1 MYFRSITEVF
11 IMKGDSTKKSEI
23 KITDKVKISDKN
35 NLNNEINQKSL
46 LQNLVTPEKNIEHK
60 WDSLDIEEYP
70 TYLKEILKKSDWIKQ
85 NTTINVLNNDF
96 ENKFKLILHKK
107 KIEFINKGGN
117 EIDFFFNPGYKK
129 DFNDLLREYKNKKNQ
144 YFKDLS
150 KKQKTN
156 LARKKE
162 IIEEIK
168 KLIDKNQHDNNTYK
182 NFKNL
187 QDAFYNT
194 GQVPRNENN
203 NIWQTYKF
211 HVERFYDL
219 LHLNRELRDKDY
231 SNNYQEKIK
240 IIEKAEKLA
249 DIENIQKAIRELNNL
264 HRLWKNELG
273 PVSIDKRE
281 SLWERFRKATKQIH
295 QKKNKYYKDIDSIR
309 TKNYE
314 TKIEIINEIK
324 KISNNKENSH
334 HKWQI
339 SIKKIEELKNKFIG
353 ISNVP
358 KEKNKDL
365 WNSFRDATKIFNQEK
380 NNFYKNLKLLEKKSI
395 ESKRKLINEVDD
407 ILMKEDWRNYAERIK
422 EIQSE
427 WRNTGRVSKKY
438 SEKLWSEFKLKTNN
452 FFEKFKN
459 KNKSLND
466 NEIKIISEQKN
477 FLKNLKSEKI
487 PLTPKK
493 YETFIYDKSLFW
505 DKIRNDDIGN
515 QEKLVLKFLSDKWN
529 EISIPKNKLV
539 MKKYQT
545 RLYFIKNN
553 EKQINNEHNSLRKK
567 IEDISGELNQL
578 ENNLDF
584 FSESSTKNPLLV
596 EVNNKINELNTKKL
610 LVESKLKLLKSMLN
624 QSAK

>member
-1 MYFRSITEVF
+1 
-11 IMKGDSTKKSEI
+11 MKSDSTEKSEI
-23 KITDKVKISDKN
+23 KITDKVKTSDKN
-35 NLNNEINQKSL
+35 SLKKDINQKTL
-46 LQNLVTPEKNIEHK
+46 LKNRVAPEKNIKYGWH
-60 WDSLDIEEYP
+60 SLDIEEYP
-70 TYLKEILKKSDWIKQ
+70 TYLKEILKKPDWIKQ
-85 NTTINVLNNDF
+85 NTTINILNNDF
-96 ENKFKLILHKK
+96 ENKFKLILQEK

-144 YFKDLS
+144 HFKDLS

-219 LHLNRELRDKDY
+219 LHLNRELRHKDY

-240 IIEKAEKLA
+240 IIEKAEKLVE
-249 DIENIQKAIRELNNL
+249 IENIQIAIRELNNL

-273 PVSIDKRE
+273 PVSRDKRE
-281 SLWERFRKATKQIH
+281 DLWERFRKATKQIH
-295 QKKNKYYKDIDSIR
+295 QKKNDYFKNIDSIR
-309 TKNYE
+309 KKNYE
-314 TKIEIINEIK
+314 AKIELIKEIK
-324 KISNNKENSH
+324 KISNKKKKSH
-334 HKWQI
+334 NEWQI
-339 SIKKIEELKNKFIG
+339 SIKKIEELKSKFISIG
-353 ISNVP
+353 NVP
-358 KEKNKDL
+358 KEKNKNL
-365 WNSFRDATKIFNQEK
+365 WDSFRDATKIFNQEK
-380 NNFYKNLKLLEKKSI
+380 NNFYKNLKVLEKKSI
-395 ESKRKLINEVDD
+395 ESKSKLINEIDN
-407 ILMKEDWRNYAERIK
+407 ILMKEDWRNYSERIK

-427 WRNTGRVSKKY
+427 WKNTGRVSKKY
-438 SEKLWSEFKLKTNN
+438 SDKLWSEFKLKTNN
-452 FFEKFKN
+452 FFEKFKS
-459 KNKSLND
+459 KNKILND
-466 NEIKIISEQKN
+466 NEIKIIREQKD

-493 YETFIYDKSLFW
+493 YETFIYDKSLVW

-529 EISIPKNKLV
+529 EISVPKNKLEL
-539 MKKYQT
+539 KKYQT
-545 RLYFIKNN
+545 VLYFIKNN
-553 EKQINNEHNSLRKK
+553 EKEINNEHNSLRKK
-567 IEDISGELNQL
+567 IEDIKGELNQL

-596 EVNNKINELNTKKL
+596 EVNNKINELTTKKL

-624 QSAK
+624 QSVKKDLDK

>member
-1 MYFRSITEVF
+1 
-11 IMKGDSTKKSEI
+11 MKSDSTEKSEI
-23 KITDKVKISDKN
+23 KITDKVKTSDIN
-35 NLNNEINQKSL
+35 NLKKGIHQKTL
-46 LQNLVTPEKNIEHK
+46 LQNRLTPEKNIKHEWH
-60 WDSLDIEEYP
+60 SLDIKEYP

-85 NTTINVLNNDF
+85 NTTINILNNDF
-96 ENKFKLILHKK
+96 ENKFKLILEKK
-107 KIEFINKGGN
+107 KIEFLDKGGN
-117 EIDFFFNPGYKK
+117 EIDFLFNPGYKK

-231 SNNYQEKIK
+231 SNNYEEKIK

-249 DIENIQKAIRELNNL
+249 DIENIQIAIRELNNL

-273 PVSIDKRE
+273 PVSRDKRE
-281 SLWERFRKATKQIH
+281 DLWERFQKATKRIH
-295 QKKNKYYKDIDSIR
+295 QEKNKYNKNIDSIR
-309 TKNYE
+309 KKNYE
-314 TKIEIINEIK
+314 AKIELINEIK
-324 KISNNKENSH
+324 KISKDKKNNHNE
-334 HKWQI
+334 WQV
-339 SIKKIEELKNKFIG
+339 SIKKIEELKNKFISIG
-353 ISNVP
+353 NVP

-365 WNSFRDATKIFNQEK
+365 WNSFRDTTKIFNQEK
-380 NNFYKNLKLLEKKSI
+380 NNFYKNLKVLEKKSI
-395 ESKRKLINEVDD
+395 ELKYKLINEVDN
-407 ILMKEDWRNYAERIK
+407 ILMKEDWRDYAERIK

-427 WRNTGRVSKKY
+427 WKNTGRVSKKY

-459 KNKSLND
+459 KSLDD
-466 NEIKIISEQKN
+466 NETNIVKEQKN
-477 FLKNLKSEKI
+477 FLKILKSEKI

-493 YETFIYDKSLFW
+493 YEKFIYDKSLVW

-539 MKKYQT
+539 LKKYQT
-545 RLYFIKNN
+545 RLYFIKNS
-553 EKQINNEHNSLRKK
+553 EKLINNEHNSLKKK
-567 IEDISGELNQL
+567 IEDIRGELNQL

-584 FSESSTKNPLLV
+584 FSESSAKNPLLV
-596 EVNNKINELNTKKL
+596 EVNNKINELTTKKL
-610 LVESKLKLLKSMLN
+610 LVKSKLKLLKSMLN
-624 QSAK
+624 QSVKKDLDE

>member
-1 MYFRSITEVF
+1 MQS
-11 IMKGDSTKKSEI
+11 DSTKKSEI
-23 KITDKVKISDKN
+23 KITDKVKTSDKN
-35 NLNNEINQKSL
+35 NLKKDINQKTL
-46 LQNLVTPEKNIEHK
+46 LQKRVTEEKNIKHEWH
-60 WDSLDIEEYP
+60 SLDIEEYP
-70 TYLKEILKKSDWIKQ
+70 TYLKEILNKSDWINQ
-85 NTTINVLNNDF
+85 NTTINILNNDF
-96 ENKFKLILHKK
+96 ENTFKSILHKK
-107 KIEFINKGGN
+107 KIEFVNKGGN

-168 KLIDKNQHDNNTYK
+168 KLIDKNQHDSNTYK

-219 LHLNRELRDKDY
+219 LHLNKELRDKDY

-249 DIENIQKAIRELNNL
+249 DLENIQMAIRELNNL

-273 PVSIDKRE
+273 PVSRDKRE
-281 SLWERFRKATKQIH
+281 GLWERFQKATKHIH
-295 QKKNKYYKDIDSIR
+295 QKKNKYNKNIDSIR
-309 TKNYE
+309 KKNYE
-314 TKIEIINEIK
+314 EKIELIKEIK
-324 KISNNKENSH
+324 KISNDKENSH
-334 HKWQI
+334 NKWQI
-339 SIKKIEELKNKFIG
+339 SIKKVEELKNKFFSIG
-353 ISNVP
+353 RVP
-358 KEKNKDL
+358 KEKNKDI
-365 WNSFRDATKIFNQEK
+365 WNSFRDATKIFNQKK
-380 NNFYKNLKLLEKKSI
+380 NNFYKNLKKLEKNSI
-395 ESKRKLINEVDD
+395 ESKYKLINEVDN

-427 WRNTGRVSKKY
+427 WKNTGRVSKKY

-466 NEIKIISEQKN
+466 NEIEIIREQKN
-477 FLKNLKSEKI
+477 FLKKLMSEKI

-493 YETFIYDKSLFW
+493 YETFIYDKSIYW

-529 EISIPKNKLV
+529 EISIPKNKLEL
-539 MKKYQT
+539 KIYQT

-553 EKQINNEHNSLRKK
+553 EKQINSEHNSLKKK
-567 IEDISGELNQL
+567 IEDIRGELNQL

-584 FSESSTKNPLLV
+584 FSESSAKNPLLV
-596 EVNNKINELNTKKL
+596 EVNNKINELTTKKL

-624 QSAK
+624 QSKKKDLDE

>member
-1 MYFRSITEVF
+1 
-11 IMKGDSTKKSEI
+11 MKSDSTEKSEI
-23 KITDKVKISDKN
+23 KIIDKVKTSDKN
-35 NLNNEINQKSL
+35 NLKEGINQKTI
-46 LQNLVTPEKNIEHK
+46 LQNHVTPEKNIKHG
-60 WDSLDIEEYP
+60 WHSLDIKEYP
-70 TYLKEILKKSDWIKQ
+70 NYLKEILKKSDWIKQ
-85 NTTINVLNNDF
+85 NTTINILIKDF
-96 ENKFKLILHKK
+96 ENKFRLILQKK
-107 KIEFINKGGN
+107 KIEFLDKGGN

-168 KLIDKNQHDNNTYK
+168 KLIDKNQHDNNSYK

-231 SNNYQEKIK
+231 SNNYEEKIK

-249 DIENIQKAIRELNNL
+249 DLDNIQIAIRELNNL

-273 PVSIDKRE
+273 PVSRDKRKD
-281 SLWERFRKATKQIH
+281 LWERFQKATKQIH
-295 QKKNKYYKDIDSIR
+295 EKKNKFNKNIDSIKA
-309 TKNYE
+309 KNYE
-314 TKIEIINEIK
+314 AKIELINEIK
-324 KISNNKENSH
+324 TISKSNENSH
-334 HKWQI
+334 NKWQV
-339 SIKKIEELKNKFIG
+339 SIKKIEELKNRFIG
-353 ISNVP
+353 IGNVP
-358 KEKNKDL
+358 KEKNKEL
-365 WNSFRDATKIFNQEK
+365 WNSFRDATRKFNQEK
-380 NNFYKNLKLLEKKSI
+380 NNFYKNLKILEKKSI
-395 ESKRKLINEVDD
+395 ESKYKLINEVDN
-407 ILMKEDWRNYAERIK
+407 ILMQDDWRNYAERIK

-427 WRNTGRVSKKY
+427 WKNTGRVSKKY

-452 FFEKFKN
+452 FFEKLKN
-459 KNKSLND
+459 KNKILNN
-466 NEIKIISEQKN
+466 NEINLIREQER

-493 YETFIYDKSLFW
+493 YESFIYDKSLAW
-505 DKIRNDDIGN
+505 DKIRNNDIGN

-539 MKKYQT
+539 LKKYQT

-553 EKQINNEHNSLRKK
+553 EKLINNEHNSLRKK
-567 IEDISGELNQL
+567 TEEIRGELNQL

-584 FSESSTKNPLLV
+584 FSESSAENPLLI
-596 EVNNKINELNTKKL
+596 EVNNKINELTTKKL

-624 QSAK
+624 QS

>member
-1 MYFRSITEVF
+1 
-11 IMKGDSTKKSEI
+11 MKSDSTEKSEI
-23 KITDKVKISDKN
+23 KIIDKVKTSDKN
-35 NLNNEINQKSL
+35 NLKEGINQKTI
-46 LQNLVTPEKNIEHK
+46 LQNHVTPEKNIKHG
-60 WDSLDIEEYP
+60 WHSLDIKEYP
-70 TYLKEILKKSDWIKQ
+70 NYLKEILKKSDWIKQ
-85 NTTINVLNNDF
+85 NTTINILIKDF
-96 ENKFKLILHKK
+96 ENKFRLILQKK
-107 KIEFINKGGN
+107 KIEFLDKGGN

-231 SNNYQEKIK
+231 SNNYEEKIK

-249 DIENIQKAIRELNNL
+249 DLDNIQIAIRELNNL

-273 PVSIDKRE
+273 PVSRDKRKD
-281 SLWERFRKATKQIH
+281 LWERFQKATKQIH
-295 QKKNKYYKDIDSIR
+295 EKKNKFNKNIDSIKA
-309 TKNYE
+309 KNYE
-314 TKIEIINEIK
+314 AKIELINEIK
-324 KISNNKENSH
+324 TISKSNEDSH
-334 HKWQI
+334 NKWQV
-339 SIKKIEELKNKFIG
+339 SIKKIEELKNRFIG
-353 ISNVP
+353 IGNVP
-358 KEKNKDL
+358 KEKNKEL
-365 WNSFRDATKIFNQEK
+365 WNSFRDATRKFNQEK
-380 NNFYKNLKLLEKKSI
+380 NNFYKNLKILEKKSI
-395 ESKRKLINEVDD
+395 ESKYKLINEVDN
-407 ILMKEDWRNYAERIK
+407 ILMQDDWRNYAERIK

-427 WRNTGRVSKKY
+427 WKNTGRVSKKY

-452 FFEKFKN
+452 FFEKLKN
-459 KNKSLND
+459 KNKILNN
-466 NEIKIISEQKN
+466 NEINLIREQER

-493 YETFIYDKSLFW
+493 YESFIYDKSLAW
-505 DKIRNDDIGN
+505 DKIRNNDIGN

-539 MKKYQT
+539 LKKYQT

-567 IEDISGELNQL
+567 IEDIKTELNQL
-578 ENNLDF
+578 ENNLEF

-596 EVNNKINELNTKKL
+596 EVNNKINELTTKKL

-624 QSAK
+624 QS

>member
-1 MYFRSITEVF
+1 
-11 IMKGDSTKKSEI
+11 MKGDSTKKSEI

-46 LQNLVTPEKNIEHK
+46 LQNLVTPEKNTEHK

-324 KISNNKENSH
+324 KISNNKQNSH

-380 NNFYKNLKLLEKKSI
+380 NNFYKNLKFLEKKSI
-395 ESKRKLINEVDD
+395 ESKHKLINEVDD

-493 YETFIYDKSLFW
+493 YEKFIYDKSLFW

-624 QSAK
+624 QSVK

>member
-1 MYFRSITEVF
+1 
-11 IMKGDSTKKSEI
+11 MKSDSTKKSEI
-23 KITDKVKISDKN
+23 KIADEVKTSDKN
-35 NLNNEINQKSL
+35 NLEKDINQKTL
-46 LQNLVTPEKNIEHK
+46 LQKRLTTEKNIKHEWH
-60 WDSLDIEEYP
+60 SLDIEEYP
-70 TYLKEILKKSDWIKQ
+70 TYLKEILKKSDWINQ
-85 NTTINVLNNDF
+85 NTTINILNNDF
-96 ENKFKLILHKK
+96 ESKFKLILHKK
-107 KIEFINKGGN
+107 KIEFVNKGGN

-168 KLIDKNQHDNNTYK
+168 KLIDKNQHDSNTYK

-187 QDAFYNT
+187 QDAFYST

-219 LHLNRELRDKDY
+219 LHLNKELRDKDY

-249 DIENIQKAIRELNNL
+249 DVENIQIAIRELNNL

-273 PVSIDKRE
+273 PVSRDKRE
-281 SLWERFRKATKQIH
+281 GLWERFQKATKHIH
-295 QKKNKYYKDIDSIR
+295 QKKNKYNKNIYSIR
-309 TKNYE
+309 KKNYE
-314 TKIEIINEIK
+314 AKIELINEIK

-334 HKWQI
+334 NKWQI
-339 SIKKIEELKNKFIG
+339 SIKKIEELKNKFISIG
-353 ISNVP
+353 NVP
-358 KEKNKDL
+358 KEKNKNL
-365 WNSFRDATKIFNQEK
+365 WDSFRDATKIFNQEK
-380 NNFYKNLKLLEKKSI
+380 NNFYKNLKVLEKKSI
-395 ESKRKLINEVDD
+395 ESKSKLINEIDN
-407 ILMKEDWRNYAERIK
+407 ILVKEDWRNYSERIK

-427 WRNTGRVSKKY
+427 WKNTGRVSKKY
-438 SEKLWSEFKLKTNN
+438 SDKLWSEFKLKTNN
-452 FFEKFKN
+452 FFEKFKS
-459 KNKSLND
+459 KNKILKD
-466 NEIKIISEQKN
+466 NEIKIIREQKD

-493 YETFIYDKSLFW
+493 YETFIYDKSLVW

-529 EISIPKNKLV
+529 EISVPKNKLEL
-539 MKKYQT
+539 KKYQT
-545 RLYFIKNN
+545 VLYFIKNN
-553 EKQINNEHNSLRKK
+553 EKEINNEHNSLRKK
-567 IEDISGELNQL
+567 IEDIKGELNQL

-596 EVNNKINELNTKKL
+596 EVNNKINELTTKKL

-624 QSAK
+624 QSVKKDLDK

>member
-1 MYFRSITEVF
+1 MQS
-11 IMKGDSTKKSEI
+11 DSTKKSEI
-23 KITDKVKISDKN
+23 KITDKVKTSDKN
-35 NLNNEINQKSL
+35 NLKKDINQKTL
-46 LQNLVTPEKNIEHK
+46 LQKRVTEEKNIKHEWH
-60 WDSLDIEEYP
+60 SLDIEEYP
-70 TYLKEILKKSDWIKQ
+70 TYLKEILNKSDWINQ
-85 NTTINVLNNDF
+85 NTTINILNNDF
-96 ENKFKLILHKK
+96 ENTFKSILHKK
-107 KIEFINKGGN
+107 KIEFVNKGGN

-168 KLIDKNQHDNNTYK
+168 KLIDKNQHDSNTYK

-219 LHLNRELRDKDY
+219 LHLNKELRDKDY

-249 DIENIQKAIRELNNL
+249 DLENIQMAIRELNNL

-273 PVSIDKRE
+273 PVSRDKRKG
-281 SLWERFRKATKQIH
+281 LWERFQKATKHIH
-295 QKKNKYYKDIDSIR
+295 QKKNKYNKNIDSIR
-309 TKNYE
+309 KKNYE
-314 TKIEIINEIK
+314 EKIELIKEIK
-324 KISNNKENSH
+324 KISNDKENSH
-334 HKWQI
+334 NKWQI
-339 SIKKIEELKNKFIG
+339 SIKKVEELKNKFFSIG
-353 ISNVP
+353 RVP
-358 KEKNKDL
+358 KEKNKDI
-365 WNSFRDATKIFNQEK
+365 WNSFRDATKIFNQKK
-380 NNFYKNLKLLEKKSI
+380 NNFYKNFKKLEKKSI
-395 ESKRKLINEVDD
+395 ESKYKLINEVDN
-407 ILMKEDWRNYAERIK
+407 ILMKEDWRNYAERVK

-427 WRNTGRVSKKY
+427 WKNTGRVSKKY

-466 NEIKIISEQKN
+466 NEIEIIREQKN
-477 FLKNLKSEKI
+477 FLKKLMSEKI

-493 YETFIYDKSLFW
+493 YETFVYDKSLDW

-529 EISIPKNKLV
+529 EISIPKNKLEL
-539 MKKYQT
+539 KIYQT

-553 EKQINNEHNSLRKK
+553 EKQINSEHNSLKKK
-567 IEDISGELNQL
+567 IEDIRGELNQL

-584 FSESSTKNPLLV
+584 FSESSAKNPLLV
-596 EVNNKINELNTKKL
+596 EVNNKINELTTKKL

-624 QSAK
+624 QSKKKDLDE

>member
-1 MYFRSITEVF
+1 
-11 IMKGDSTKKSEI
+11 MKSDSTEKSEI
-23 KITDKVKISDKN
+23 KIIDKVKTSDKN
-35 NLNNEINQKSL
+35 NLKEDINQKTI
-46 LQNLVTPEKNIEHK
+46 LQNDVTPEKNIKHG
-60 WDSLDIEEYP
+60 WHSLDIKEYP
-70 TYLKEILKKSDWIKQ
+70 NYLKEILKKSDWIKQ
-85 NTTINVLNNDF
+85 NTTINILIKDF
-96 ENKFKLILHKK
+96 ENKFRLILQKK
-107 KIEFINKGGN
+107 KIEFLDKGGN

-231 SNNYQEKIK
+231 SNNYEEKIK

-249 DIENIQKAIRELNNL
+249 DLDNIQIAIRELNNL

-273 PVSIDKRE
+273 PVSRDKRKD
-281 SLWERFRKATKQIH
+281 LWERFQKATKQIH
-295 QKKNKYYKDIDSIR
+295 EKKNKFNKNIDSIKA
-309 TKNYE
+309 KNYE
-314 TKIEIINEIK
+314 AKIELINEIK
-324 KISNNKENSH
+324 TISKSNENSH
-334 HKWQI
+334 NKWQV
-339 SIKKIEELKNKFIG
+339 SIKKIEELKNRFIG
-353 ISNVP
+353 IGNVP
-358 KEKNKDL
+358 KEKNKEL
-365 WNSFRDATKIFNQEK
+365 WNSFRDATRKFNQEK
-380 NNFYKNLKLLEKKSI
+380 NNFYKNLKILEKKSI
-395 ESKRKLINEVDD
+395 ESKYKLINEVDN
-407 ILMKEDWRNYAERIK
+407 ILMQDDWRNYAERIK

-427 WRNTGRVSKKY
+427 WKNTGRVSKKY

-459 KNKSLND
+459 KNKILNND
-466 NEIKIISEQKN
+466 EINLIREQER

-493 YETFIYDKSLFW
+493 YESFIYDKSLAW
-505 DKIRNDDIGN
+505 DKIRNNDIGN

-539 MKKYQT
+539 LKKYQT

-553 EKQINNEHNSLRKK
+553 EKLINNEHNSLRKK
-567 IEDISGELNQL
+567 TEEIRGELNQL

-584 FSESSTKNPLLV
+584 FSESSAENPLLI
-596 EVNNKINELNTKKL
+596 EVNNKINELTNKKL

-624 QSAK
+624 QS

>member
-1 MYFRSITEVF
+1 
-11 IMKGDSTKKSEI
+11 MKGDSTKKSEI

-85 NTTINVLNNDF
+85 NTTINDLNNDF

-168 KLIDKNQHDNNTYK
+168 KLIDKNQHDSNTYK

-493 YETFIYDKSLFW
+493 YETFIYDKSLVW

-539 MKKYQT
+539 LKKYQT

>member
-1 MYFRSITEVF
+1 
-11 IMKGDSTKKSEI
+11 MKSDSTGKSET
-23 KITDKVKISDKN
+23 KITNEVKTSDKN
-35 NLNNEINQKSL
+35 NLKKDIDQKTL
-46 LQNLVTPEKNIEHK
+46 LQNRITPGKNSEQK
-60 WDSLDIEEYP
+60 WNSLDIEEYP
-70 TYLKEILKKSDWIKQ
+70 TYLKEILKKPDWIKQ
-85 NTTINVLNNDF
+85 NTTINILNNDF
-96 ENKFKLILHKK
+96 ENKFKLILQKK

-240 IIEKAEKLA
+240 IIEKAEKLIE
-249 DIENIQKAIRELNNL
+249 IENIQIAIRELNNL

-273 PVSIDKRE
+273 PVSRDKRE
-281 SLWERFRKATKQIH
+281 DLWERFRKATKQIH
-295 QKKNKYYKDIDSIR
+295 QKKNDYNKNIDSIR
-309 TKNYE
+309 KKNYE
-314 TKIEIINEIK
+314 AKIELIKEIK
-324 KISNNKENSH
+324 KISNNREKSH
-334 HKWQI
+334 NEWQI
-339 SIKKIEELKNKFIG
+339 SIKKIEELKNRFIG
-353 ISNVP
+353 IGNVP
-358 KEKNKDL
+358 KEKNKEL
-365 WNSFRDATKIFNQEK
+365 WNSFRDATRKFNQEK
-380 NNFYKNLKLLEKKSI
+380 NNFYKNLKILEKKSI
-395 ESKRKLINEVDD
+395 ESKYKLINEVDN
-407 ILMKEDWRNYAERIK
+407 ILMQDDWRNYAERIK

-427 WRNTGRVSKKY
+427 WKNTGRVSKKY

-459 KNKSLND
+459 KNKILNN
-466 NEIKIISEQKN
+466 NEINLIREQER

-493 YETFIYDKSLFW
+493 YESFIYDKSLAW
-505 DKIRNDDIGN
+505 GKIRNNDIGN

-539 MKKYQT
+539 LKKYQT

-553 EKQINNEHNSLRKK
+553 EKLINNEHNSLRKK
-567 IEDISGELNQL
+567 TEEIRGELNQL

-584 FSESSTKNPLLV
+584 FSESSAENPLLI
-596 EVNNKINELNTKKL
+596 EVNNKINELTNKKL

-624 QSAK
+624 QS

>member
-1 MYFRSITEVF
+1 MQS
-11 IMKGDSTKKSEI
+11 DSTKKSEI
-23 KITDKVKISDKN
+23 KITDKVKTSDKN
-35 NLNNEINQKSL
+35 NLKKDINQKTL
-46 LQNLVTPEKNIEHK
+46 LQKRVTEEKNIKHEWH
-60 WDSLDIEEYP
+60 SLDIEEYP
-70 TYLKEILKKSDWIKQ
+70 TYLKEILNKSDWINQ
-85 NTTINVLNNDF
+85 NTTINILNNDF
-96 ENKFKLILHKK
+96 ENTFKSILHKK
-107 KIEFINKGGN
+107 KIEFVNKGGN

-168 KLIDKNQHDNNTYK
+168 KLIDKNQHDSNTYK

-219 LHLNRELRDKDY
+219 LHLNKELRDKDY

-249 DIENIQKAIRELNNL
+249 DLENIQMAIRELNNL

-273 PVSIDKRE
+273 PVSRDKRE
-281 SLWERFRKATKQIH
+281 GLWERFQKATKHIH
-295 QKKNKYYKDIDSIR
+295 QKKNKYNKNIDSIR
-309 TKNYE
+309 KKNYE
-314 TKIEIINEIK
+314 EKIELIREIK
-324 KISNNKENSH
+324 KISNDKENSH
-334 HKWQI
+334 NKWQI
-339 SIKKIEELKNKFIG
+339 SIKKVEELKNKFFSIG
-353 ISNVP
+353 RVP
-358 KEKNKDL
+358 KEKNKDI
-365 WNSFRDATKIFNQEK
+365 WNSFRDATKIFNQKK
-380 NNFYKNLKLLEKKSI
+380 NNFYKNLKKLEKNSI
-395 ESKRKLINEVDD
+395 ESKYKLINEVDN

-427 WRNTGRVSKKY
+427 WKNTGRVSKKY

-466 NEIKIISEQKN
+466 NEIEIIREQKN
-477 FLKNLKSEKI
+477 FLKKLMSEKI

-493 YETFIYDKSLFW
+493 YESFIYDKSIYW

-529 EISIPKNKLV
+529 EISIPKNKLEL
-539 MKKYQT
+539 KIYQT

-553 EKQINNEHNSLRKK
+553 EKQINSEHNSLKKK
-567 IEDISGELNQL
+567 IEDIRGELNQL

-584 FSESSTKNPLLV
+584 FSESSAKNPLLV
-596 EVNNKINELNTKKL
+596 EVNNKINELTTKKL

-624 QSAK
+624 QSKKKDLDE

>member
-1 MYFRSITEVF
+1 
-11 IMKGDSTKKSEI
+11 MKSDSTKNSEI
-23 KITDKVKISDKN
+23 KIADEVITSDKN
-35 NLNNEINQKSL
+35 NLKKGINQKTL
-46 LQNLVTPEKNIEHK
+46 LQNRVTAEKNIKHEWHT
-60 WDSLDIEEYP
+60 LDIEEYP
-70 TYLKEILKKSDWIKQ
+70 TYLKEILKKSDWINK
-85 NTTINVLNNDF
+85 NTTINILNNDF
-96 ENKFKLILHKK
+96 ENKFKLILYKK
-107 KIEFINKGGN
+107 KIEFVNKGGN

-168 KLIDKNQHDNNTYK
+168 KLIDKNQHDSNTYK

-219 LHLNRELRDKDY
+219 LHLNKELRDKDY

-249 DIENIQKAIRELNNL
+249 DVENIQIAIRELNNL

-273 PVSIDKRE
+273 PVSRDKRE
-281 SLWERFRKATKQIH
+281 GLWERFQKATKHIH
-295 QKKNKYYKDIDSIR
+295 QKKNKYNKDIYSIR
-309 TKNYE
+309 KKNYE
-314 TKIEIINEIK
+314 AKIELINEIK

-334 HKWQI
+334 NKWQI
-339 SIKKIEELKNKFIG
+339 SIKKIEELKNKFTSIG
-353 ISNVP
+353 RVP
-358 KEKNKDL
+358 KEKNKDI
-365 WNSFRDATKIFNQEK
+365 WNAFRDATKIFNQEK
-380 NNFYKNLKLLEKKSI
+380 NNFYKNLKILEKKSI
-395 ESKRKLINEVDD
+395 ESKYKLINEVDN

-427 WRNTGRVSKKY
+427 WKNTGRVSKKY

-459 KNKSLND
+459 KNKILND
-466 NEIKIISEQKN
+466 KEIEIIREQKN
-477 FLKNLKSEKI
+477 FLKKLMSEKI

-493 YETFIYDKSLFW
+493 YETFIFDKSLDW
-505 DKIRNDDIGN
+505 YKIRNDDIGN

-529 EISIPKNKLV
+529 EISIPKNKLEL
-539 MKKYQT
+539 KIYQT

-567 IEDISGELNQL
+567 IEDIRGELNQL

-596 EVNNKINELNTKKL
+596 EVNNKIKELTTKKL
-610 LVESKLKLLKSMLN
+610 FVESKLKLLKSMLN
-624 QSAK
+624 QSIKKDLDE

>member
-1 MYFRSITEVF
+1 
-11 IMKGDSTKKSEI
+11 MKSDSTKKSEI
-23 KITDKVKISDKN
+23 KIADEVITSDKN
-35 NLNNEINQKSL
+35 NLKKGINQKTL
-46 LQNLVTPEKNIEHK
+46 LQNPVTAEKNIKHEWH
-60 WDSLDIEEYP
+60 SLKIEEYP
-70 TYLKEILKKSDWIKQ
+70 TYLKEILKKSDWINK
-85 NTTINVLNNDF
+85 NTTINILNNDF
-96 ENKFKLILHKK
+96 ENKFKLILYKK
-107 KIEFINKGGN
+107 KIEFVNKGGN

-168 KLIDKNQHDNNTYK
+168 KLIDKNQHDSNTYK

-219 LHLNRELRDKDY
+219 LHLNKELRDKDY

-249 DIENIQKAIRELNNL
+249 DVENIQIAIRELNNL

-273 PVSIDKRE
+273 PVSRDKRE
-281 SLWERFRKATKQIH
+281 GLWERFQKATKHIH
-295 QKKNKYYKDIDSIR
+295 QKKNKYNKDIYSIR
-309 TKNYE
+309 KKNYE
-314 TKIEIINEIK
+314 AKIELINEIK

-334 HKWQI
+334 NKWQI
-339 SIKKIEELKNKFIG
+339 SIKKIEELKNKFISIG
-353 ISNVP
+353 RVP
-358 KEKNKDL
+358 KEKNKDI
-365 WNSFRDATKIFNQEK
+365 WNAFRDATKIFNQEK
-380 NNFYKNLKLLEKKSI
+380 NNFYKNLKILEKKSI
-395 ESKRKLINEVDD
+395 ESKYKLINEVDN

-427 WRNTGRVSKKY
+427 WKNTGRVSKKY

-452 FFEKFKN
+452 FFEKFKD
-459 KNKSLND
+459 KNKILND
-466 NEIKIISEQKN
+466 NEIETIREQKN
-477 FLKNLKSEKI
+477 FLKKLMSEKI

-493 YETFIYDKSLFW
+493 YETFIYDKSLDW

-529 EISIPKNKLV
+529 EISIPKNKLEL
-539 MKKYQT
+539 KIYQT

-567 IEDISGELNQL
+567 IEDIRGELNQL

-596 EVNNKINELNTKKL
+596 EVNNKIKELTTKKL
-610 LVESKLKLLKSMLN
+610 FVESKLKLLKSMLN
-624 QSAK
+624 QSIKKDLDE

>member
-1 MYFRSITEVF
+1 
-11 IMKGDSTKKSEI
+11 MKSDSTKNSEI
-23 KITDKVKISDKN
+23 KIADEVITSDKN
-35 NLNNEINQKSL
+35 NLKKGINQKTL
-46 LQNLVTPEKNIEHK
+46 LQNRVTAEKNIKHEWH
-60 WDSLDIEEYP
+60 SLDIEEYP
-70 TYLKEILKKSDWIKQ
+70 TYLKEILKKSDWINK
-85 NTTINVLNNDF
+85 NTTINILNNDF
-96 ENKFKLILHKK
+96 ENKFKLILYKK
-107 KIEFINKGGN
+107 KIEFVNKGGN

-168 KLIDKNQHDNNTYK
+168 KLIDKNQHDSNTYK

-187 QDAFYNT
+187 QDAFYNI

-219 LHLNRELRDKDY
+219 LHLNKELRDKDY

-249 DIENIQKAIRELNNL
+249 DVENIQIAIRELNNL

-273 PVSIDKRE
+273 PVSRDKRE
-281 SLWERFRKATKQIH
+281 GLWERFQKATKHIH
-295 QKKNKYYKDIDSIR
+295 QKKNKYNKDIYSIR
-309 TKNYE
+309 KKNYE
-314 TKIEIINEIK
+314 AKIELINEIK

-334 HKWQI
+334 NKWQI
-339 SIKKIEELKNKFIG
+339 SIKKIEELKNKFTSIG
-353 ISNVP
+353 RVP
-358 KEKNKDL
+358 KEKNKDI
-365 WNSFRDATKIFNQEK
+365 WNAFRDATKIFNQEK
-380 NNFYKNLKLLEKKSI
+380 NNFYKNLKILEKKSI
-395 ESKRKLINEVDD
+395 ESKYKLINEVDN

-427 WRNTGRVSKKY
+427 WKNTGRVSKKY

-459 KNKSLND
+459 KNKILND
-466 NEIKIISEQKN
+466 KEIEIIREQKN
-477 FLKNLKSEKI
+477 FLKKLMSEKI

-493 YETFIYDKSLFW
+493 YETFIFDKSLDW
-505 DKIRNDDIGN
+505 YKIRNDDIGN

-529 EISIPKNKLV
+529 EISIPKNKLEL
-539 MKKYQT
+539 KIYQT

-567 IEDISGELNQL
+567 IEDIRGELNQL

-596 EVNNKINELNTKKL
+596 EVNNKIKELTTKKL
-610 LVESKLKLLKSMLN
+610 FVESKLKLLKSMLN
-624 QSAK
+624 QSIKKDLDE

>member
-1 MYFRSITEVF
+1 
-11 IMKGDSTKKSEI
+11 MKSDSTEKSET
-23 KITDKVKISDKN
+23 KITDEVKTSDKN
-35 NLNNEINQKSL
+35 NLNKDIDQKTL
-46 LQNLVTPEKNIEHK
+46 LQNRITPGKNSEHK
-60 WDSLDIEEYP
+60 WHSLDIEEYP
-70 TYLKEILKKSDWIKQ
+70 TYLKEILKKPDWIKQ
-85 NTTINVLNNDF
+85 NTTINILNNDF
-96 ENKFKLILHKK
+96 ENKFKLILQKK
-107 KIEFINKGGN
+107 KIEFTNKGGN

-240 IIEKAEKLA
+240 IIEKAEKLVE
-249 DIENIQKAIRELNNL
+249 IENIQIAIRELNNL

-273 PVSIDKRE
+273 PVSRDKRE
-281 SLWERFRKATKQIH
+281 DLWERFRKATKQIH
-295 QKKNKYYKDIDSIR
+295 QKKNDYNKNIDSIR
-309 TKNYE
+309 KKNYE
-314 TKIEIINEIK
+314 AKIELIKEIK
-324 KISNNKENSH
+324 KISNNKGKSH
-334 HKWQI
+334 NEWQI
-339 SIKKIEELKNKFIG
+339 SIKKIEELKNKFVGIG
-353 ISNVP
+353 NVP

-380 NNFYKNLKLLEKKSI
+380 NNFYKNLKILEKKSI
-395 ESKRKLINEVDD
+395 ESKSKLINEVDN
-407 ILMKEDWRNYAERIK
+407 ILMKEDWRNYAQRIR

-427 WRNTGRVSKKY
+427 WKNTGRVSKKY
-438 SEKLWSEFKLKTNN
+438 SNKLWSEFKLKTNN

-459 KNKSLND
+459 KNKILND
-466 NEIKIISEQKN
+466 NEIKTIREQKD

-487 PLTPKK
+487 PLTPKNMRHS
-493 YETFIYDKSLFW
+493 FMISL
-505 DKIRNDDIGN
+505 
-515 QEKLVLKFLSDKWN
+515 
-529 EISIPKNKLV
+529 
-539 MKKYQT
+539 
-545 RLYFIKNN
+545 
-553 EKQINNEHNSLRKK
+553 
-567 IEDISGELNQL
+567 
-578 ENNLDF
+578 
-584 FSESSTKNPLLV
+584 
-596 EVNNKINELNTKKL
+596 
-610 LVESKLKLLKSMLN
+610 
-624 QSAK
+624 

>member
-1 MYFRSITEVF
+1 MQS
-11 IMKGDSTKKSEI
+11 DSTKKSEI
-23 KITDKVKISDKN
+23 KITDKVKTSDKN
-35 NLNNEINQKSL
+35 NLKKDINQKTL
-46 LQNLVTPEKNIEHK
+46 LQKRVTEEKNIKHEWH
-60 WDSLDIEEYP
+60 SLDIEEYP
-70 TYLKEILKKSDWIKQ
+70 TYLKEILNKSDWINQ
-85 NTTINVLNNDF
+85 NTTINILNNDF
-96 ENKFKLILHKK
+96 ENTFKSILHKK
-107 KIEFINKGGN
+107 KIEFVNKGGN

-168 KLIDKNQHDNNTYK
+168 KLIDKNQHDSNTYK

-219 LHLNRELRDKDY
+219 LHLNKELRDKDY

-249 DIENIQKAIRELNNL
+249 DLENIQMAIRELNNL

-273 PVSIDKRE
+273 PVSRDKRE
-281 SLWERFRKATKQIH
+281 GLWERFQKATKHIH
-295 QKKNKYYKDIDSIR
+295 QKKNKYNKNIDSIR
-309 TKNYE
+309 KKNYE
-314 TKIEIINEIK
+314 EKIELIREIK
-324 KISNNKENSH
+324 KISNDKENSH
-334 HKWQI
+334 NKWQI
-339 SIKKIEELKNKFIG
+339 SIKKVEELKNKFFSIG
-353 ISNVP
+353 RVP
-358 KEKNKDL
+358 KEKNKDI
-365 WNSFRDATKIFNQEK
+365 WNSFRDATKIFNQKK
-380 NNFYKNLKLLEKKSI
+380 NNFYKNLKKLEKNSI
-395 ESKRKLINEVDD
+395 ESKYKLINEVDN

-427 WRNTGRVSKKY
+427 WKNTGRVSKKY

-466 NEIKIISEQKN
+466 NEIEIIREQKN
-477 FLKNLKSEKI
+477 FLKKLMSEKI

-493 YETFIYDKSLFW
+493 YETFIYDKSIYW

-529 EISIPKNKLV
+529 EISIPKNKLEL
-539 MKKYQT
+539 KIYQT

-553 EKQINNEHNSLRKK
+553 EKQINSEHNSLKKK
-567 IEDISGELNQL
+567 IEDIRGELNQL

-584 FSESSTKNPLLV
+584 FSESSAKNPLLV
-596 EVNNKINELNTKKL
+596 EVNNKINELTTKKL

-624 QSAK
+624 QSKKKDLDE

>member
-1 MYFRSITEVF
+1 MQS
-11 IMKGDSTKKSEI
+11 DSTKKSEI
-23 KITDKVKISDKN
+23 KITDKVKTSDKN
-35 NLNNEINQKSL
+35 NLKKDINQKTL
-46 LQNLVTPEKNIEHK
+46 LQKRVTEEKNIKHEWH
-60 WDSLDIEEYP
+60 SLDIEEYP
-70 TYLKEILKKSDWIKQ
+70 TYLKEILNKSDWINQ
-85 NTTINVLNNDF
+85 NTTINILNNDF
-96 ENKFKLILHKK
+96 ENTFKSILHKK
-107 KIEFINKGGN
+107 KIEFVNKGGN

-168 KLIDKNQHDNNTYK
+168 KLIDKNQHDSNTYK

-219 LHLNRELRDKDY
+219 LHLNKELRDKDY

-249 DIENIQKAIRELNNL
+249 DLENIQMAIRELNNL

-273 PVSIDKRE
+273 PVSRDKRE
-281 SLWERFRKATKQIH
+281 GLWERFQKATKHIH
-295 QKKNKYYKDIDSIR
+295 QKKNKYNKNIDSIR
-309 TKNYE
+309 KKNYE
-314 TKIEIINEIK
+314 EKIELIKEIK
-324 KISNNKENSH
+324 KISNDKENSH
-334 HKWQI
+334 NKWQI
-339 SIKKIEELKNKFIG
+339 SIKKVEELKNKFFSIG
-353 ISNVP
+353 RVP
-358 KEKNKDL
+358 KEKNKDI
-365 WNSFRDATKIFNQEK
+365 WNSFRDATKIFNQKK
-380 NNFYKNLKLLEKKSI
+380 NNFYKNLKKLEKNSI
-395 ESKRKLINEVDD
+395 ESKYKLINEVDN

-427 WRNTGRVSKKY
+427 WKNTGRVSKKY

-466 NEIKIISEQKN
+466 NEIEIIREQKN
-477 FLKNLKSEKI
+477 FLKKLMSEKI

-493 YETFIYDKSLFW
+493 YETFIYDKSIYW

-529 EISIPKNKLV
+529 EISIPKNKLEL
-539 MKKYQT
+539 KIYQT

-553 EKQINNEHNSLRKK
+553 EKQINSEHNSLKKK
-567 IEDISGELNQL
+567 IEDIRGELNQL

-596 EVNNKINELNTKKL
+596 EVNNKINELTTKKL

-624 QSAK
+624 QSIKKDLDE